1 MVNSRTLA
9 QTVLK
14 MAARPYNEKHIDAF
28 INYLKMNNL
37 ERLLPQ
43 VIGHIH
49 CITLRQSESETLR
62 ICSKYQLSES
72 DVQYIQSVTRAENAP
87 LTQHIDETVIG
98 GFSASYAG
106 YLYDG
111 SLQNQVTRLKDML
124 IKS

>member
-14 MAARPYNEKHIDAF
+14 MAARPYNEKLIDAF